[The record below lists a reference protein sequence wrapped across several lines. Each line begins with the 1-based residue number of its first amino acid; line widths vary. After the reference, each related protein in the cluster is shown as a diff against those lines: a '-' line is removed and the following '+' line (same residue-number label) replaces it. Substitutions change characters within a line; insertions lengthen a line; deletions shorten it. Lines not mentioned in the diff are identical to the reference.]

1 MPEHPVATLLPA
13 IRMFHYRWSVP
24 TVARLYRDGP
34 QRPIDLH
41 HAFGASRDTLTDT
54 LRRLEQAGLIVRK
67 PTPGGITCFLT
78 PAGQA
83 VGAACIDAV
92 EAVRAAGLVE
102 LALKKWPMLVLVAIG
117 RGASRYTQVRAAL
130 PGITPR
136 ALTIALKDLQAAG
149 LIERTIEH
157 SYPPT
162 AIYALSPAGAGLFPV
177 MDALCTAAER
187 ATESEG

>member
-1 MPEHPVATLLPA
+1 MASLLPA

-34 QRPIDLH
+34 QRSVDLH

-54 LRRLEQAGLIVRK
+54 LRRLEQAGLIIRK
-67 PTPGGITCFLT
+67 PTPAGITCYLT
-78 PAGQA
+78 PAGEA
-83 VGAACIDAV
+83 VGAACIAAV
-92 EAVRAAGLVE
+92 EAVRTRNLVD

-117 RGASRYTQVRAAL
+117 RGSSRYSQVRAAL

-149 LIERTIEH
+149 LIERTVEH
-157 SYPPT
+157 TYPPT
-162 AIYALSPAGAGLFPV
+162 AIYTLSHAGADLFPT

-187 ATESEG
+187 AASAAG